1 MNIEPK
7 FAPDGLAL
15 VVDIVSAFVSH
26 NRLPAAELPALIRC
40 VYDRLASLQ
49 SPRKPQ
55 QDQPVPPVPVRKT
68 VTPNYII
75 SLEDGKPYKTL
86 KRHLGSRGLTPEQY
100 RAKWGLPPDYPMVAN
115 SYAALRSDLAKAN
128 GLGQARSHSDE
139 SGSHRPKR
147 GK

>member
-1 MNIEPK
+1 MNNERKLTPGGI
-7 FAPDGLAL
+7 A
-15 VVDIVSAFVSH
+15 VVADIVSAFVSH
-26 NRLPAAELPALIRC
+26 NRIPAAELPSLIRG

-49 SPRKPQ
+49 SPCEPK

-86 KRHLGSRGLTPEQY
+86 KRHLGGRGLTPEQY
-100 RAKWGLPPDYPMVAN
+100 RVKWGLPPDYPMVAS

-128 GLGQARSHSDE
+128 GLGHARPHSDE
-139 SGSHRPKR
+139 SGSHRPRR
-147 GK
+147 GR